1 MCPSKSD
8 YCSIK
13 DLCVS
18 QVPLFRHRSLGLKST
33 KVPLLCISHGLHI
46 WQYMKTL
53 DDIEDFMGYNWSL
66 DIFFL
71 LCL

>member
-1 MCPSKSD
+1 MCLSGSG

-18 QVPLFRHRSLGLKST
+18 EVPPFRHRSLGLKST
-33 KVPLLCISHGLHI
+33 KIFLPCVSHGLHI
-46 WQYMKTL
+46 RQYVKTP

-66 DIFFL
+66 DILFL
-71 LCL
+71 LCS